1 MKVKE
6 LIEQLQQYDADK
18 TVKLFD
24 SEWGYL
30 DIDEVRHAKGTHT
43 DKEQGIRID
52 YDYIAIS

>member
-6 LIEQLQQYDADK
+6 LIEQLQQYDEDK

-30 DIDEVRHAKGTHT
+30 DIDEVHHAKGTHT

>member
-1 MKVKE
+1 MTARE
-6 LIEQLQQYDADK
+6 LIEQLQQYDENK

-30 DIDEVRHAKGTHT
+30 DIDEVRHAKGSHT
-43 DKEQGIRID
+43 NREQGIRID